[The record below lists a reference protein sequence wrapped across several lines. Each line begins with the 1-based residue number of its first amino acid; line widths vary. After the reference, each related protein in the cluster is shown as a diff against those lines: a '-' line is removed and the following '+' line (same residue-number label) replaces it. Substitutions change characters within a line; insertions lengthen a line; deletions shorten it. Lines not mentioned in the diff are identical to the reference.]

1 MYRKKLG
8 LNNEQKF
15 GIEIEFEEL
24 NLRRLYSSL
33 AKSGLPVTFS
43 LSHKSKKPRF
53 NKWILDVDPTIT
65 SSDGE
70 RMVGGEL
77 SSRILTDNYGSWSE
91 VKKACL
97 EVQKLKGVITS
108 KCGLHVTADI
118 SKYLDN
124 PLFLETLVKLFFVY
138 EDSIDLF
145 FMGNEYFVRDTKE
158 ESAYNFRNKIIDV
171 IEDKDLLARHPKFPN
186 SFAKLYFLNSHCGL
200 NLDNVNDRGLVE
212 VRYGNGTLDY
222 TVIQNFCNFVLKVIN
237 AIENN
242 KIDLDYLNFE
252 IKCLKDRYMLE
263 LTDEDIE
270 KFIELLKT
278 ISVNKEDFDTLS
290 KQYVKVLESK
300 QKKI

>member
-8 LNNEQKF
+8 LNNGQKF

-53 NKWILDVDPTIT
+53 NKWIVDIDPTIT

-77 SSRILTDNYGSWSE
+77 SSRILTDNYSTWSE
-91 VKKACL
+91 IKKVCL
-97 EVQKLKGVITS
+97 EIQRLNGVVTS

-158 ESAYNFRNKIIDV
+158 ESAYNFRSKIMSV
-171 IEDKDLLARHPKFPN
+171 IEDKDLLARHPKFNN
-186 SFAKLYFLNSHCGL
+186 SFNKLFPLNSHCGL

-237 AIENN
+237 AIEND

-252 IKCLKDRYMLE
+252 IKCIKDRYMLE

-270 KFIELLKT
+270 KFIELLRT
-278 ISVNKEDFDTLS
+278 ISVNKDDFESLS